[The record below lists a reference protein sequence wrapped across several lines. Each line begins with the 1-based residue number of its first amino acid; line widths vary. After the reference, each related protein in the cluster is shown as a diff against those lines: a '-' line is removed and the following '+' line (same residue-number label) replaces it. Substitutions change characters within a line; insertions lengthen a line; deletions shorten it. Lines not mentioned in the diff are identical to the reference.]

1 MCLIYLIL
9 IVRVVI
15 HYNLLRL
22 LTLLVIFIASSK
34 TREKAVYS
42 LTKSLQESGTA
53 GIFFG
58 WNSEWFGVLR
68 YFKSLFSRPSTQTRF
83 RYRWL
88 ISR

>member
-1 MCLIYLIL
+1 MCLIYWIL

-58 WNSEWFGVLR
+58 WI
-68 YFKSLFSRPSTQTRF
+68 KSLFSRPSTQTRF